1 MTGNYILTSPF
12 QSEKSLFA
20 ELEKLSTAW
29 EALDRQVK
37 NKVFDLASLEDRVS
51 RSSVEV
57 CNNGLTQIAGY
68 NLPFPWQKAKSDN
81 KFFAAMRDKEAIET
95 ERKNLSR
102 TIEKQGKAVDR
113 FTDVEKSMRAQAV
126 SSLVILLVCD
136 LTPSQG
142 VMEKENV
149 LLKKMVDGL
158 NSKVEQLEKET
169 FECRSLA
176 EAERKKAQEVR
187 SIEPL

>member
-1 MTGNYILTSPF
+1 MLTSLF
-12 QSEKSLFA
+12 KSEKSLFA

-37 NKVFDLASLEDRVS
+37 NKVFDLSSLEDRLS

-57 CNNGLTQIAGY
+57 CNNELTRIAGY
-68 NLPFPWQKAKSDN
+68 NFPFPWQKAKSDN

-126 SSLVILLVCD
+126 SSLVILLAV
-136 LTPSQG
+136 T
-142 VMEKENV
+142 
-149 LLKKMVDGL
+149 
-158 NSKVEQLEKET
+158 
-169 FECRSLA
+169 
-176 EAERKKAQEVR
+176 
-187 SIEPL
+187 